1 MPRAPERAPAA
12 RGAVHHQARRA
23 SAVLSDVAV
32 RNIAIGAVLVAVF
45 LLIVLPLYFV
55 LSKSLQDASGH
66 FIGLANFVEY
76 ARNAA
81 LRRSVSNSLFV
92 SVLTALITVPLAYA
106 YSYALTRTCMRLK
119 ALFKGI
125 ALLPLLAPSLLPAI
139 SLTFMF
145 GNQGFIKSWMAGHSI
160 YGPIGIVIA
169 QIFHCFPHAVLILFT
184 ALSLADRR
192 VYEVAETLD
201 TPRWRV
207 FWTITLPSIRYGLI
221 SAFFVVFTIAIVDF
235 GVAKVIGGQYS
246 VLAIDIFRQII
257 GQQNF
262 QMGSVIGVILLVP
275 SLLSFGI
282 DYFVRRRQVAQ
293 FGSRAQLLVPKPR
306 FWFDTFMLAV
316 VSLIGFLILAII
328 ATAIFASFVKL
339 WPYDLSLSTAS
350 YDFKAFDPS
359 GWLPYWN
366 SVIMATWTAVIGTV
380 LVFVGAYLL
389 EKGRAS
395 AALRGVVQFFAMM
408 PLAVPGIVLG
418 LGYVFFYNSPVNP
431 LNYLY
436 GSMALLVMCS
446 IAHYYTV
453 PHLAA
458 LTALKQ
464 LDAEIEGA
472 SDALGVPFWTTFR
485 RVTVPICLPAILDI
499 ATYLFVN
506 AMTTVAAVIFIY
518 APATKVASIA
528 VVAMD
533 DTGDIGAACAMALMI
548 VYTSI
553 GVKLAQTLIS
563 KWLFRRTHAWRAG
576 AGM

>member
-1 MPRAPERAPAA
+1 MSHTQEIAPTL
-12 RGAVHHQARRA
+12 A
-23 SAVLSDVAV
+23 SATRVTSFRSLIPSDIAI
-32 RNIAIGAVLVAVF
+32 RNIAIGAVLASVV
-45 LLIVLPLYFV
+45 LLIVLPLYAV
-55 LSKSLQDASGH
+55 LSKSVQDGAGH
-66 FIGLANFVEY
+66 FVGLANFVEY
-76 ARNAA
+76 VHNPA
-81 LRRSVSNSLFV
+81 LRRSVYNSLFV
-92 SVLTALITVPLAYA
+92 SVLTAVITVPLAYA
-106 YSYALTRTCMRLK
+106 YSYALTRSCVRMK
-119 ALFKGI
+119 SLFKGI

-139 SLTFMF
+139 ALTFMF
-145 GNQGFIKSWMAGHSI
+145 GNQGFIKPWLAGHSI

-169 QIFHCFPHAVLILFT
+169 QIFHCFPHAVLILTT

-192 VYEVAETLD
+192 VYEVADTLD

-207 FWTITLPSIRYGLI
+207 FWTITFPSIRYGLI

-275 SLLSFGI
+275 SLLTFGV
-282 DYFVRRRQVAQ
+282 DYFVRRKQVAQ
-293 FGSRAQLLVPKPR
+293 FGSHAMLLHPAPR
-306 FWFDTFMLAV
+306 FWFDTLMLAV
-316 VSLIGFLILAII
+316 VSVVGFLILSIV
-328 ATAIFASFVKL
+328 ATAVFASFVKM
-339 WPYDLSLSTAS
+339 WPYDLSLAMGS
-350 YDFKAFDPS
+350 YDFKAFDPA

-366 SVIMATWTAVIGTV
+366 SVVMATWTAVIGTV
-380 LVFVGAYLL
+380 LVFIGAYLL
-389 EKGRAS
+389 EKGKANPV
-395 AALRGVVQFFAMM
+395 LRGLVQLFAMI
-408 PLAVPGIVLG
+408 PLAVPGLVLG

-436 GSMALLVMCS
+436 GSMALLVMCT

-472 SDALGVPFWTTFR
+472 SDALGVRFWTTFL

-506 AMTTVAAVIFIY
+506 AMTTVAGVIFIY
-518 APATKVASIA
+518 APETKVASIA

-533 DTGDIGAACAMALMI
+533 DTGDTGAACAMALMI

-553 GVKLAQTLIS
+553 AVKLAQTLIS
-563 KWLFRRTHAWRAG
+563 KWLFRRTQSWRAG
-576 AGM
+576 AA